1 MDGFDPLPGYVCDCL
16 GIVETKLW
24 GWIREE
30 PLDII
35 NQASIFTS
43 TLPSMRIDQTQILA
57 VAVRW
62 CSVFDSKTPIQL
74 LLGKTSLHANHE
86 FRARG
91 VCQRAPMW
99 RDSP

>member
-1 MDGFDPLPGYVCDCL
+1 MDSIDPLPGHVCDCL
-16 GIVETKLW
+16 GIVEAKLW

-43 TLPSMRIDQTQILA
+43 TLPSMCIEQTQILA

-62 CSVFDSKTPIQL
+62 CSVFVSKTPIQL
-74 LLGKTSLHANHE
+74 SIKFYGRSQINLKSLNGPNGSME
-86 FRARG
+86 
-91 VCQRAPMW
+91 
-99 RDSP
+99 